1 MIIATHLGIGLYPDS
16 IVYIGTARSI
26 LNGDGVRFLNDIGQ
40 IAPVTQYPPLYS
52 LMIAALGVLGLDP
65 LDGGALDQSVF
76 LCRPM
81 HFLRRGSFSVSPRL
95 FGHLG

>member
-26 LNGDGVRFLNDIGQ
+26 LNGDGVRFLNDMGE

-52 LMIAALGVLGLDP
+52 LMIAVLGVLGLDP
-65 LDGGALDQSVF
+65 LDGARWISLCFYAANAF
-76 LCRPM
+76 LAAWIVQRITSSIWASC
-81 HFLRRGSFSVSPRL
+81 
-95 FGHLG
+95 